1 MPLLT
6 DRDCIE
12 PVDCPGQYGHF
23 NNIDPYNPIDYHA
36 KRNKTEK
43 GKYHMISFIYETFKK

>member
-36 KRNKTEK
+36 KGNKTEK